1 MAGTVALPG
10 QAAYAASKHAVVG
23 FTDGL
28 RREMHPFGVTVVSI
42 EPVRTASLRGSLA
55 APHGPRAR
63 CAHPSSALAALAQ
76 VMMRTPIVD
85 DWLAGHQLRQDWAG
99 PSCTVRVT
107 MFASPEADQST
118 LAPPHP
124 ASRPFPAAAS
134 DEAKRAYGPT
144 FVDDFMKATAT
155 FVNNDLHD
163 PIKVILVRCQRRNRV
178 PGHGRNGRAR
188 TH

>member
-1 MAGTVALPG
+1 MALPG

-23 FTDGL
+23 FTDAL

-42 EPVRTASLRGSLA
+42 EPVRTTHISPWLSHRPSRPEGALRASIMGPGCPGTGHDEDTDCGRLACWPPASSRLGGSVV
-55 APHGPRAR
+55 HCSR
-63 CAHPSSALAALAQ
+63 HD
-76 VMMRTPIVD
+76 VRT
-85 DWLAGHQLRQDWAG
+85 
-99 PSCTVRVT
+99 
-107 MFASPEADQST
+107 PEADQST

-155 FVNNDLHD
+155 FVNSDLHD
-163 PIKVILVRCQRRNRV
+163 PIKVILVRWQRRNRV
-178 PGHGRNGRAR
+178 PGHGRAR